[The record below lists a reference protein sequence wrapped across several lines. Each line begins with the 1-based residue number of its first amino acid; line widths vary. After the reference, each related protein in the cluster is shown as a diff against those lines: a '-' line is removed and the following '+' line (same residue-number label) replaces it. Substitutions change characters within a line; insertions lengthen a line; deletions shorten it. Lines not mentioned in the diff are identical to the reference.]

1 ETSVASYWPIA
12 MPQNSEKFASICVN
26 WLVERW
32 SDDDRPAMTFSA
44 PSTTWVEFHHFAW
57 KPARIMSAYVV
68 LRPVPPAT
76 AIAPSRLSVFD
87 TIWPSSGR
95 RPSIFLPSLNQSRP
109 AADISV
115 LLFGGPTAC
124 DAVLALFRSTATWLT
139 SPRSLATSTRAP
151 ASAAPKGC
159 GLLNMLCARQPQ
171 KLRTLKLASPAAG
184 VLRPVVRRVLTPPT
198 LNVGSASTEMSSRA
212 APETSLNTELCTP
225 AEPPMSSKSRVT
237 AERGS
242 LGVAIWWNGKSPAVK
257 AWFGPAMLNAPL
269 WPGFNWFWH
278 GV

>member
-87 TIWPSSGR
+87 TIWPSSGV
-95 RPSIFLPSLNQSRP
+95 RPSIFLPSLSQSRP

-124 DAVLALFRSTATWLT
+124 DAVLALFSSTATWLT

-151 ASAAPKGC
+151 ASAAPN
-159 GLLNMLCARQPQ
+159 GLRPLNMLFARPSQ
-171 KLRTLKLASPAAG
+171 KLRTLKTALIADG
-184 VLRPVVRRVLTPPT
+184 VLRPVMRRVLTPPT
-198 LNVGSASTEMSSRA
+198 LNVGSGCTLMSSRR
-212 APETSLNTELCTP
+212 APETSLNSVFTTP
-225 AEPPMSSKSRVT
+225 CEPPTSSKSRVT
-237 AERGS
+237 ADRGS
-242 LGVAIWWNGKSPAVK
+242 TGFASWWNGKSAAVN
-257 AWFGPAMLNAPL
+257 AWFGPPMLNAPL
-269 WPGFNWFWH
+269 APAASWFF
-278 GV
+278 